1 MGFMDSYGVAMG
13 QSGHNFSED
22 CLSLNIWTKPQSGEK
37 AKAVLLWI
45 YGGAFSVGSTN
56 APYYNGAR
64 LADEE
69 DVIVASVNY
78 RVNIFGFPNAPGLPD
93 QNVALLDQRL
103 AVEWLRDNIAAFGG
117 LNLPPRLRL
126 LCC

>member
-13 QSGHNFSED
+13 QAGHNFSED
-22 CLSLNIWTKPQSGEK
+22 CLSINVWTKPQSGEK

-78 RVNIFGFPNAPGLPD
+78 RVNIFGFPNAPGLPN
-93 QNVALLDQRL
+93 QNLALLDQRL

-117 LNLPPRLRL
+117 RYPRRGLEL
-126 LCC
+126 HC